1 MNTSGRNKRICKNQ
15 KGQSTLEF
23 VMILPFLIIIILA
36 ASQIGFT
43 VYQKNIIQQA
53 SREAARIIS
62 TTNDNNLAIATI
74 KRLCGKDSEIII
86 EPASAS
92 NRGVGDMVTV
102 YISQSPGGILK
113 TMEKILG
120 NGVTVRAGTSMRM
133 ECY

>member
-1 MNTSGRNKRICKNQ
+1 MCKDQ

-23 VMILPFLIIIILA
+23 VMIIPFVIIIILA

-43 VYQKNIIQQA
+43 VYKKNIIQQA

-102 YISQSPGGILK
+102 YISQSPGGLMK
-113 TMEKILG
+113 LMEEILG
-120 NGVTVRAGTSMRM
+120 DAVKVKADTSMMM

>member
-1 MNTSGRNKRICKNQ
+1 MCKDQ

-23 VMILPFLIIIILA
+23 VMIIPFVIIIILA

-43 VYQKNIIQQA
+43 VYKKNIIQQA

-62 TTNDNNLAIATI
+62 TTNDNDLAIATTE
-74 KRLCGKDSEIII
+74 RLCGKDSEIII

-102 YISQSPGGILK
+102 YISQSPGGLMK
-113 TMEKILG
+113 LMEEILG
-120 NGVTVRAGTSMRM
+120 DSKSRYQHDDGMLLGWKIIR
-133 ECY
+133 C

>member
-1 MNTSGRNKRICKNQ
+1 MIIP
-15 KGQSTLEF
+15 F
-23 VMILPFLIIIILA
+23 VIIIILA

-43 VYQKNIIQQA
+43 VYKKNIIQQA

-62 TTNDNNLAIATI
+62 TTNDNDLAIATTE
-74 KRLCGKDSEIII
+74 RLCGKDSEIII

-102 YISQSPGGILK
+102 YISQSPGGLMK
-113 TMEKILG
+113 LMEEILG
-120 NGVTVRAGTSMRM
+120 DTVKVKADASMMM